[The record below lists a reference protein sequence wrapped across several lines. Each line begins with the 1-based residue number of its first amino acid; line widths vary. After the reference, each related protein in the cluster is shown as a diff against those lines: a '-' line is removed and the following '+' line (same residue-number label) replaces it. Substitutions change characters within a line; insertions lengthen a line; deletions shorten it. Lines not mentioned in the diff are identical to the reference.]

1 MPNVPAV
8 QLNDGHFIP
17 QLGFGVWQVPDD
29 VAVGAC
35 LTAFEAG
42 YRHIDTAALY
52 ENERGVGEAI
62 AKSGIARD
70 DLFITTKL
78 WPTEYGYDDA
88 LRSFD
93 TSMSKLGLDVLDL
106 YLLHWQAPAD
116 GRFAEAWRALIQ
128 LKEEGRVRSIG
139 VSNFHEE
146 RLRKIMDDSGVTPV
160 INQIELHPW
169 LPQTRLREFDAAL
182 GILTESW
189 SPLASG
195 ELVNDPTLAA
205 IGAAHGKSSA
215 QVMIRWHLQLGLV
228 VLPKSVTPARIKEN
242 IDVFD
247 FQLSA
252 QEMATIAGLE
262 NGHRTGP
269 DPDQFL

>member
-1 MPNVPAV
+1 MVQVPSV
-8 QLNDGHFIP
+8 QLNDGHSIP
-17 QLGFGVWQVPDD
+17 QIGFGVWQVPDD
-29 VAVGAC
+29 VVVDATLA
-35 LTAFEAG
+35 AFEAG
-42 YRHIDTAALY
+42 YRHVDTAALY

-62 AKSGIARD
+62 ARSGLDRD
-70 DLFITTKL
+70 DLFITTKI
-78 WPTEYGYDDA
+78 WPTEYGFDDA

-93 TSMSKLGLDVLDL
+93 ASMSKLGLEVLDL

-116 GRFAEAWRALIQ
+116 GRFGEAWRALIQ
-128 LKEEGRVRSIG
+128 LKEEGRIRSIG

-146 RLRKIMDDSGVTPV
+146 RLRKIIADTGLTPA

-169 LPQTRLREFDAAL
+169 LPQSRLRELDGSL
-182 GILTESW
+182 GIVTESW

-195 ELVNDPTLAA
+195 ELIDNEVLAR
-205 IGAAHGKSSA
+205 IGAKYGKSTG

-228 VLPKSVTPARIKEN
+228 VLPKSVTPSRIREN

-247 FQLSA
+247 FELTA
-252 QEMATIAGLE
+252 EDMATIASLE